1 MRMSTEVK
9 KLDTNQ
15 GKKPLLT
22 EKRVEIIVV
31 VFLGITAVLNAW
43 ASWIGSLHGGIQA
56 INFTK
61 SNNTAS
67 SATASYNTSIQLFL
81 ADMMTWNTANDYK
94 MQAQVAEMRGDKDEA
109 KIYRDMMDTFL
120 KENASDYLKGFIKK
134 MDDNMK
140 SPFEVKGALE
150 KYFEEPKKEFDDSR
164 ELLEEGKRDN
174 TKGDSYHLVNVI
186 YSVVL
191 FLLGIIGVFKNLQS
205 RIMVLG
211 IALASLVFATIYMI
225 SIPMPTGFSFL
236 NFFKI

>member
-1 MRMSTEVK
+1 
-9 KLDTNQ
+9 
-15 GKKPLLT
+15 
-22 EKRVEIIVV
+22 
-31 VFLGITAVLNAW
+31 
-43 ASWIGSLHGGIQA
+43 
-56 INFTK
+56 
-61 SNNTAS
+61 
-67 SATASYNTSIQLFL
+67 
-81 ADMMTWNTANDYK
+81 
-94 MQAQVAEMRGDKDEA
+94 
-109 KIYRDMMDTFL
+109 
-120 KENASDYLKGFIKK
+120 